1 MAHLSW
7 SRLLAVLVSLGLVG
21 AARAESWQGE
31 VPMPLDYRAYVRDFN
46 SGDDRGLIE
55 KYYTAD
61 CEMVSGSG
69 VRKGHQGMNEFL
81 AWAHDGVREII
92 RPQVVMWDRDHI
104 FAEVDMDFVA
114 SKARPDF
121 TFGALQPG
129 DILTVKFFAMYYVVD
144 GKIRTLKTMTWKPE
158 TGVTKAP
165 RLGEAAG
172 QRAAFLAYTRAF
184 SGALPEKYSA
194 FYTDDVKLKLSS
206 VGLLDGKKA
215 IVDFYTKMFRSVRED
230 LVVNQIVFDDGAI
243 VGDFVSVFTAIEDA
257 PDFVVAPLK
266 KGESIRVPVFVYYTL
281 RDGLISNIRVARSGA
296 ASPVI
301 AAPSASGKPR

>member
-1 MAHLSW
+1 MATNLFG
-7 SRLLAVLVSLGLVG
+7 RLLAALAITLCG
-21 AARAESWQGE
+21 AAAQAESWQGE
-31 VPMPLDYRAYVRDFN
+31 GPMPLDYRAYIRDFN

-69 VRKGHQGMNEFL
+69 VRKGHKGMNEFL
-81 AWAHDGVREII
+81 AAAHDGVREII
-92 RPQVVMWDRDHI
+92 RPQVVMWDGDHI
-104 FAEVDMDFVA
+104 FAEIDMDFVA
-114 SKARPDF
+114 SKPRPDF

-184 SGALPEKYSA
+184 SGALPDKYSA
-194 FYTDDVKLKLSS
+194 FYTDDVKLNLSS

-215 IVDFYTKMFRSVRED
+215 IVDFYTKMFRTVRED
-230 LVVNQIVFDDGAI
+230 LVINQIVFDDNAI
-243 VGDFVSVFTAIEDA
+243 VGDFISVFTAIEDA

-281 RDGLISNIRVARSGA
+281 RDGLISNIRVARSGTPA
-296 ASPVI
+296 
-301 AAPSASGKPR
+301 R